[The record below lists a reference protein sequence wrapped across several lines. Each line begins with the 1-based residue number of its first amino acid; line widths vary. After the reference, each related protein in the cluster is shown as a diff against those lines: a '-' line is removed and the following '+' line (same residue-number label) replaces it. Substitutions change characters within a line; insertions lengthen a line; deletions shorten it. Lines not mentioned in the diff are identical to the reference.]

1 MGLAT
6 GPAFRAISGMKKF
19 WHQDHDGECSGG
31 CDDGDDNGDGDEDG
45 DDVDDNNGERESL
58 RVMSVD

>member
-1 MGLAT
+1 
-6 GPAFRAISGMKKF
+6 MKKF

-31 CDDGDDNGDGDEDG
+31 CDDGDDHDDYDEDG
-45 DDVDDNNGERESL
+45 DDVDDDDWESL